1 MAIITGRRVFWAIPI
16 GAVAAGLV
24 FAFWPRPIEV
34 DLATVS
40 RGPLVTT
47 VSEEGQTRIRDT
59 FVVSAPVHGRA
70 LRIEIEEGDAVVA
83 NETVVAEIEPMD
95 PEFLDVRSEAT
106 ARADADAARAALK
119 LAQAELTQAQAELDF
134 AKTELDRIRELWT
147 NETVSLRV
155 VQEAERTFRIRTAA
169 LATAAAAVEMRENLL
184 RAAEV
189 RLVPPG
195 ETSQRLGSCPC
206 IPIRSPI
213 DGKVLR
219 VLHESEGVVAPGQPL
234 LEVGNP
240 EDLEIVADFRS
251 SDAVRIQPGQR
262 AIIDSW
268 GGDRALAGT
277 VRRIDP
283 FGYTKVSALGIE
295 EQRVSVVIDI
305 SDPPSVWSRLGHG
318 FEVEVDIVLW
328 EASDVPKV
336 PATALFRKGEDWQVF
351 QVVDG
356 RARTVTVEVGER
368 TDREARILSGI
379 EDGAAIVRFP
389 DDRIEDGVS
398 LQQR

>member
-1 MAIITGRRVFWAIPI
+1 MAIITGRRVFWAIPV

-24 FAFWPRPIEV
+24 FAFWPRPIDV
-34 DLATVS
+34 DLATVT

-47 VSEEGQTRIRDT
+47 VAQEGQTRIRDT

-70 LRIEIEEGDAVVA
+70 LRIEIEEGDEVVA

-134 AKTELDRIRELWT
+134 AKTEVERMRELWT

-195 ETSQRLGSCPC
+195 ETSQRLGNCPC
-206 IPIRSPI
+206 IPIRAPI
-213 DGKVLR
+213 DGQVLR

-251 SDAVRIQPGQR
+251 SDAVRIEPGQR
-262 AIIDSW
+262 AIIDNW
-268 GGDRALAGT
+268 GGDRALSGT

-305 SDPPSVWSRLGHG
+305 SDPPAVWTRLGHG

-336 PATALFRKGEDWQVF
+336 PATALFRNGEVWQVF

-356 RARTVTVEVGER
+356 RARTATVEVGER
-368 TDREARILSGI
+368 TDREARILSGLD
-379 EDGAAIVRFP
+379 DGDEIVRFP
-389 DDRIEDGVS
+389 DDRIEDGVR